1 MAITKYNPNN
11 LFEAIFSDPIFSDS
25 FSTNLFDR
33 GVSRRNFVA
42 PTNITRNESDLTF
55 ELSVPGFSRGDLDI
69 MTEGNTL
76 TITGQNDNSDR
87 EFARQEFFTTTFSR
101 SFTLPQGADTENI
114 AARYENGILTVAV
127 NLENIQRSRKIDIQ

>member
-11 LFEAIFSDPIFSDS
+11 LIEAFLSDPFFNDG
-25 FSTNLFDR
+25 FSTNLTDR
-33 GVSRRNFVA
+33 LSRRNFVA
-42 PTNITRNESDLTF
+42 PTNISRNKSDLTF
-55 ELSVPGFSRGDLDI
+55 EMSVPGFSRADLDI
-69 MTEGNTL
+69 TTEGNTL
-76 TITGQNDNSDR
+76 TITGQSESKDR
-87 EFARQEFFTTTFSR
+87 EFARQEFFTNEFSR

>member
-11 LFEAIFSDPIFSDS
+11 LIEAFFSDPFFNDGLSA
-25 FSTNLFDR
+25 NLTDR
-33 GVSRRNFVA
+33 LSRRNFVA
-42 PTNITRNESDLTF
+42 PTNISRSKTELTF
-55 ELSVPGFSRGDLDI
+55 EMSVPGFSRADLDI
-69 MTEGNTL
+69 TTEGNTL
-76 TITGQNDNSDR
+76 TITGQSENTDR
-87 EFARQEFFTTTFSR
+87 EFARQEFFTTKFSR

>member
-11 LFEAIFSDPIFSDS
+11 LIEAFFSDPF
-25 FSTNLFDR
+25 FNVGLSTNLTDR
-33 GVSRRNFVA
+33 LSRRNFVA
-42 PTNITRNESDLTF
+42 PTNISRNKTELTF
-55 ELSVPGFSRGDLDI
+55 EMSVPGFSRADLDI
-69 MTEGNTL
+69 TTEGNTL
-76 TITGQNDNSDR
+76 TITGQSENNDR
-87 EFARQEFFTTTFSR
+87 EFARQEFFTTKFSR